1 MLISRAW
8 CEETMKEI
16 NINDIARKLGIAKST
31 VSKALNNRSDV
42 GEKTKNRVKQLV
54 EELNYAPNH
63 FAQAL
68 NFRKSRIVGII
79 MHDELHEE
87 FFAQVV
93 WTITVELQQH
103 GYAAIFAS
111 SQKSAIQEK
120 AIIKDHVNRFIDGFI
135 LVPCAGTDVQFVN
148 DIIKQGYKL
157 VTVDNYV
164 KEINAPFIGT
174 DFARG
179 SYLATKYLLDSGHR
193 QVGYL
198 AGPKWADSTKEQA
211 KGYSKAHLDAGI
223 ELRKS
228 LIINCEYDESDAKD
242 KFIKLKQQNP
252 KMTAIHCAGIA
263 MTNGA
268 LAGIFELGLSV
279 PGDISIVD
287 YGSTSFISSINQ
299 KSTEIGKVASQ
310 ALLDLI
316 DSKSVPRKFM
326 IAPELAIRNSS
337 RRLNEA

>member
-1 MLISRAW
+1 
-8 CEETMKEI
+8 MKEI
-16 NINDIARKLGIAKST
+16 NINDIAKKLGIAKST

-42 GEKTKNRVKQLV
+42 GEKTKERVRQLV

-93 WTITVELQQH
+93 WVITVELQQH

-111 SQKSAIQEK
+111 SQKSAMQEK
-120 AIIKDHVNRFIDGFI
+120 AIIRDHVNRFMDGFI
-135 LVPCAGTDVQFVN
+135 LVPCAGTDVQFIN
-148 DIIKQGYKL
+148 DIISQGYKL

-164 KEINAPFIGT
+164 KGINAPFIGT
-174 DFARG
+174 DFAKG

-193 QVGYL
+193 QIGHL
-198 AGPKWADSTKEQA
+198 AGPEWAASTKEQA
-211 KGYSKAHLDAGI
+211 KGYQKAHLDAGI
-223 ELRKS
+223 EFRKS
-228 LIINCEYDESDAKD
+228 LTMNCEYNESDAKD
-242 KFIKLKQQNP
+242 KFMRLKTQNP

-268 LAGIFELGLSV
+268 LSGISDLGLSV

-299 KSTEIGKVASQ
+299 KAAEIGKTASK

-316 DSKSVPRKFM
+316 NGKSVSNKSI
-326 IAPELAIRNSS
+326 IAPELVIRNSC
-337 RRLNEA
+337 RQLNKS